1 MDTTARE
8 PNPGEIR
15 MIDYNIPAELGY
27 TADDE
32 WVRSHEEL
40 VTIGVTDFAQEQLG
54 DIVFVELPPAGTA
67 VTRGEAFGISTS
79 CISISLYYDLLCRRN
94 GNWSLVAP
102 VITNY

>member
-54 DIVFVELPPAGTA
+54 ISRADPQGATA
-67 VTRGEAFGISTS
+67 EADSAEAR
-79 CISISLYYDLLCRRN
+79 L
-94 GNWSLVAP
+94 
-102 VITNY
+102 